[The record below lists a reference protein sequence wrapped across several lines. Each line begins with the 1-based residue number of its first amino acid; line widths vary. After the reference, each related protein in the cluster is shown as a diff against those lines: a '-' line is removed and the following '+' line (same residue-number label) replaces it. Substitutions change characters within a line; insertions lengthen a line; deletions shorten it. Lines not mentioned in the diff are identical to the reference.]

1 MYYLVNK
8 IQNFYSPIG
17 LDMKKFI
24 YLLLCSGMLVA
35 CGKQSD
41 GSNSA
46 SAAKSASEAPATASA
61 AEGKEQ
67 VAASSGVSEAKQSGD
82 NSEVFKQF
90 DQELAQIQKQLPL
103 KMNETFEFTSV
114 ERRGNKVYYSYTFK
128 DSKVSSKSFN
138 KAVADQTFKAS
149 CQNPTLKQLFDK
161 GVEFIYVYHF
171 VDKSEIT
178 MTLSAKNCQ

>member
-1 MYYLVNK
+1 
-8 IQNFYSPIG
+8 
-17 LDMKKFI
+17 
-24 YLLLCSGMLVA
+24 MLVA

-41 GSNSA
+41 GTNSA
-46 SAAKSASEAPATASA
+46 ATASA
-61 AEGKEQ
+61 DAGKEQ
-67 VAASSGVSEAKQSGD
+67 VAASSGVSDAKQSGD
-82 NSEVFKQF
+82 NPEVFKQF

-103 KMNETFEFTSV
+103 KMNETLEFTSV
-114 ERRGNKVYYSYTFK
+114 ERRGNKVYYSYTLK
-128 DSKVSSKSFN
+128 DSKISSKSFN
-138 KAVADQTFKAS
+138 KAAADQTLKAT

>member
-1 MYYLVNK
+1 
-8 IQNFYSPIG
+8 
-17 LDMKKFI
+17 MKKFI
-24 YLLLCSGMLVA
+24 YLLLCSVILVA
-35 CGKQSD
+35 YNKQIY
-41 GSNSA
+41 SA
-46 SAAKSASEAPATASA
+46 NAASTAKSASEVNATESA

-67 VAASSGVSEAKQSGD
+67 VAASSGVSDAKQGGD
-82 NSEVFKQF
+82 NSEIFKQF

>member
-1 MYYLVNK
+1 
-8 IQNFYSPIG
+8 
-17 LDMKKFI
+17 MKKFI

-67 VAASSGVSEAKQSGD
+67 VAASSGVSDAKQGGD

-103 KMNETFEFTSV
+103 KMDETLELEFTSV
-114 ERRGNKVYYSYTFK
+114 ERRGNKVYYLYTLK
-128 DSKVSSKSFN
+128 DSKITGKSFN
-138 KAVADQTFKAS
+138 KAAADQTLKAT

-171 VDKSEIT
+171 ADKSEIT

>member
-8 IQNFYSPIG
+8 IQNFYSTTG

-103 KMNETFEFTSV
+103 KITDALELTSV
-114 ERRGNKVYYSYTFK
+114 ERRGNKVYYSYTLK
-128 DSKVSSKSFN
+128 DSKMNSKLFN
-138 KAVADQTFKAS
+138 KAAAEQLFKNS
-149 CQNPTLKQLFDK
+149 CHQPNLKQLFEK
-161 GVEFIYVYHF
+161 GVEFVYTYHF
-171 VDKSEIT
+171 QDKSEIT
-178 MTLSAKNCQ
+178 MNLSAKNCQ

>member
-1 MYYLVNK
+1 
-8 IQNFYSPIG
+8 
-17 LDMKKFI
+17 MKKFI
-24 YLLLCSGMLVA
+24 YLLLCSVILVA
-35 CGKQSD
+35 YNKQIY
-41 GSNSA
+41 SA
-46 SAAKSASEAPATASA
+46 NAASTAKSASEVNATESA

-67 VAASSGVSEAKQSGD
+67 VAASSGVSDAKQGGD

-171 VDKSEIT
+171 VDKSEII